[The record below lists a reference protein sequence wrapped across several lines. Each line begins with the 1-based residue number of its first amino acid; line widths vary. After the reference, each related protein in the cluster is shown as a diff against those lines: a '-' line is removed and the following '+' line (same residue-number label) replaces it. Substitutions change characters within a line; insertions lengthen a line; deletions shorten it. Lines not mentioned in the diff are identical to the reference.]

1 MKKRDF
7 LKTSA
12 AVATTTLLPSS
23 LLASLTKNNTRLR
36 TAHIGI
42 GGMGAADLASIASHK
57 SV

>member
-42 GGMGAADLASIASHK
+42 GEWVLQI
-57 SV
+57 